1 MCKDIASCIN
11 ADFIKSQALTT
22 VEGGGIGKTE
32 WELFATDGE
41 GEKRGFEIKI
51 YAGNAVGSV
60 GAISTVEE
68 LYFNVTW
75 TRTNNDDTLVFH

>member
-1 MCKDIASCIN
+1 MCEDIGSCIN
-11 ADFIKSQALTT
+11 ADLIKSRALAT

-41 GEKRGFEIKI
+41 GEKWGFEIKI
-51 YAGNAVGSV
+51 DAGNAVGGV

-75 TRTNNDDTLVFH
+75 TCTNNDDMLVFH